1 VLALVVERN
10 HGLLVGCV
18 GIEAELTSAKASL
31 IIFGAALNLCLNS
44 LGGSNL
50 LVYGFWIWLR
60 MVMLY
65 VCSLLRCFLVVCFCT

>member
-1 VLALVVERN
+1 MLALVVERN

-44 LGGSNL
+44 LGDQICWCM
-50 LVYGFWIWLR
+50 GFG
-60 MVMLY
+60 
-65 VCSLLRCFLVVCFCT
+65 FG